1 MAIMRNQKATWPGI
15 SPKTMGSFSMGK
27 LCMGDLNRGPSVA
40 TFDDRR
46 VNFAAA
52 IIILACS
59 IRGS

>member
-1 MAIMRNQKATWPGI
+1 
-15 SPKTMGSFSMGK
+15 
-27 LCMGDLNRGPSVA
+27 MGDLPGTHVA

-59 IRGS
+59 IECLASRHHLATLVVPVLGSMRETLKI